1 MTSTALFTGHDL
13 LCLRGGRLVF
23 QDLDFQLAAGSCLT
37 LVGPNGSGKSTLL
50 RLMAGLL
57 KPLRGIIAW
66 DGVSL
71 DQDPEA
77 HRARLHYVGHLDAVK
92 ASFTC
97 REMVAF
103 WAGLRGGGGMGG
115 ARVDAALAAFAID
128 AIADVPGRF
137 LSAGQRRRLSLA
149 RLVAAPA
156 PLWLLDE
163 PTVGLDRASVALLE
177 DAIARHRAQGG
188 RVVLSTHID
197 LATPGGDVLDLAA
210 FTPVEEDEG
219 QDGDD
224 GAEDAA

>member
-1 MTSTALFTGHDL
+1 MTAPQLFTGRDL

-23 QDLDFQLAAGSCLT
+23 QDLDFQLAAGGCLT

-57 KPLRGIIAW
+57 KPLRGTIAW
-66 DGVSL
+66 DGVAL
-71 DQDPEA
+71 GQDPEA

-97 REMVAF
+97 REILAF
-103 WAGLRGGGGMGG
+103 WAGLRGGD
-115 ARVDAALAAFAID
+115 AVDAALAAFAID
-128 AIADVPGRF
+128 TIAEVPGRF

-177 DAIARHRAQGG
+177 GAIAHHRAGGG

-197 LATPGGDVLDLAA
+197 LATPDGDILDLAA
-210 FTPVEEDEG
+210 FAPLEDDEAE
-219 QDGDD
+219 
-224 GAEDAA
+224 AEDAA

>member
-1 MTSTALFTGHDL
+1 MTSSQLFTGRDL

-23 QDLDFQLAAGSCLT
+23 QDLDFQLAAGGCLT

-57 KPLRGIIAW
+57 KPFRGTIAW
-66 DGVSL
+66 DGMAL
-71 DQDPEA
+71 GQDPEA

-97 REMVAF
+97 REILAF
-103 WAGLRGGGGMGG
+103 WAGLRGAGG
-115 ARVDAALAAFAID
+115 VDAALAAFAID
-128 AIADVPGRF
+128 TIADVPGRF

-177 DAIARHRAQGG
+177 GAVARHRAGGG

-197 LATPGGDVLDLAA
+197 LATPGGEVLDLAA
-210 FTPVEEDEG
+210 FAPVEDD
-219 QDGDD
+219 QDGT
-224 GAEDAA
+224 EDAA

>member
-1 MTSTALFTGHDL
+1 MTSPPHFTGRDL

-23 QDLDFQLAAGSCLT
+23 QDLDFTLAPGGCLT

-50 RLMAGLL
+50 RLMAALL
-57 KPLRGIIAW
+57 KPLRGTIAW
-66 DGVSL
+66 DGVAL
-71 DQDPEA
+71 AQDPEA

-97 REMVAF
+97 REILSF
-103 WAGLRGGGGMGG
+103 WAGVRGV
-115 ARVDAALAAFAID
+115 ADRAAVDRALAAFAID
-128 AIADVPGRF
+128 TIADVPGRF

-177 DAIARHRAQGG
+177 GAIAHHRAGGG

-197 LATPGGDVLDLAA
+197 LATPDGAVLDLAA
-210 FTPVEEDEG
+210 FAPRGDED
-219 QDGDD
+219 DGDV
-224 GAEDAA
+224 AEDAA

>member
-1 MTSTALFTGHDL
+1 MTSPQLFTGRDL

-23 QDLDFQLAAGSCLT
+23 QDLDFQLAAGGCLT

-57 KPLRGIIAW
+57 KPLRGTIAW
-66 DGVSL
+66 NGVAL
-71 DQDPEA
+71 GQDPEA

-97 REMVAF
+97 REMLAF
-103 WAGLRGGGGMGG
+103 WAGLRGGVG
-115 ARVDAALAAFAID
+115 VDAALDAFAID
-128 AIADVPGRF
+128 TIADVPGRF

-177 DAIARHRAQGG
+177 EAIARHRAGGG

-197 LATPGGDVLDLAA
+197 LATPGGELLDLATFA
-210 FTPVEEDEG
+210 PVEDD
-219 QDGDD
+219 QDGT
-224 GAEDAA
+224 EDAA